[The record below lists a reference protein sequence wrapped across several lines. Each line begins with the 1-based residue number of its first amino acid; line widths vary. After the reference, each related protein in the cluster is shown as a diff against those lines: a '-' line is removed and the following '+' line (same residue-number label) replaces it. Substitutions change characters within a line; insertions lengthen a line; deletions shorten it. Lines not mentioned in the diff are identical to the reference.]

1 MQASGGARRA
11 RMRQT
16 TLARATAAGFGTLAR
31 FGGRTP
37 FAHPARHGVERV
49 ADLPYL
55 PDALPEQHLDVY
67 RPLGATG
74 PLPAI
79 VYVHGG
85 GFRALSKE
93 THWLMGLAFARA
105 GYVVFNI
112 SYRLAPR
119 HRFPAAWQDTAAAWS
134 WVLEN
139 GASWGADLSRL
150 AVAGES
156 AGANLVSA
164 LTVMATTRRPE
175 PWARRVFD
183 AGVVPRAALPA
194 CGILQVSDT
203 ERFGRRRRLP
213 FFIRDVIED
222 IPVTVL
228 PPEEAAARL
237 ADPLLIL
244 EQEAPERAL
253 PPFFLPVGTRDPIL
267 DDTRRMAVA
276 VAQHGA
282 EVDVRYYPGEA
293 HAFHALV
300 WRKQAR
306 LCWRDM
312 LAFTER
318 HIGGG
323 VDARP

>member
-1 MQASGGARRA
+1 MQAGGDARRA
-11 RMRQT
+11 RMRQE

-37 FAHPARHGVERV
+37 FARPARYGVERV
-49 ADLPYL
+49 TDLPYL
-55 PDALPEQHLDVY
+55 PGALPEQHLDVY
-67 RPLGATG
+67 RPIGATG

-112 SYRLAPR
+112 SYRLAPE
-119 HRFPAAWQDTAAAWS
+119 HRFPAAWQDTAAAWT
-134 WVLEN
+134 WVLEH
-139 GASWGADLSRL
+139 GADWGADLSRI

-164 LTVMATTRRPE
+164 LTVMATTPRPE
-175 PWARRVFD
+175 PWARAVFD
-183 AGVVPRAALPA
+183 AGIVPRAALPA

-228 PPEEAAARL
+228 PTEAAAARL

-244 EQEAPERAL
+244 EEEAPRRVL

-267 DDTRRMAVA
+267 DDTRRMAAA
-276 VAQHGA
+276 VARHGSEA
-282 EVDVRYYPGEA
+282 DIRYYPGEA

-306 LCWRDM
+306 ACWRDM
-312 LAFTER
+312 LAFADR
-318 HIGGG
+318 HVRGPG
-323 VDARP
+323 